1 MCGGLPCGG
10 LAALQY
16 GGGSDRLAGLSVG
29 ALYAAVLEIYQGAAA
44 CMFLAGGQ
52 IDGKR
57 TSGAM
62 AG

>member
-1 MCGGLPCGG
+1 
-10 LAALQY
+10 LQY
-16 GGGSDRLAGLSVG
+16 GGGSDRLAGLSAG

-52 IDGKR
+52 IDEKR